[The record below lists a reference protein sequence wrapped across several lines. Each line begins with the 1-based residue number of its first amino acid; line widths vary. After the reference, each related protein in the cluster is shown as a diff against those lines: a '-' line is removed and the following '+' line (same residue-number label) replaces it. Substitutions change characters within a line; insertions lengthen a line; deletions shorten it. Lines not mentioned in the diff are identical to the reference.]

1 MLDTKN
7 YTMKRPKDG
16 YNSAEER
23 AMSQWSD
30 VSEYE
35 VFFKNKK
42 IGLIFKN
49 TSGYDGDW
57 TWIID
62 FDGLDRKPRGSSER
76 RKDAL
81 DDLIYEHQKIRR
93 NS

>member
-1 MLDTKN
+1 
-7 YTMKRPKDG
+7 
-16 YNSAEER
+16 
-23 AMSQWSD
+23 MSQWSD

-93 NS
+93 YS